1 MRTSIL
7 SSVFGMA
14 AFAACQNSTIGS
26 STFASPTTSL
36 IASSSSSSLLVSS
49 TSSTIASSATSSS
62 PLATAITVA
71 LDGSAQF
78 TAINAAVNAAQNSGV
93 PTVVVKAGTYSE
105 SIAVSGTQ
113 TVTIVGPTAS
123 SVAQNQV
130 NIVASGTNG
139 VVNIATSNTQGVTLK
154 NLNLTNLATSGTA
167 PAVSVRGSKHGIY
180 NCALVSSSYG
190 VYYSAYG
197 FALIASSYIEGTD
210 KLFYNYPTVYVYGS
224 TIVPT
229 VSSASIMYA
238 QGVAAGLSNAGNSTL
253 VVDSSSV
260 VQKAGNTNTYVYLAA
275 PNTSGNFTQA
285 IYRNS
290 NLGSLIAPSGF
301 KSTACSSAAFY
312 GEFSNSGP
320 GAYSANA
327 QYRPGGCD
335 IQLSVAQVSAFTIDK
350 VFGNAFA
357 GYSSFDTTWI
367 DSDVLSTI
375 QKSDAAQTAAV
386 STSSISS
393 SFTSTSSVSSSSA
406 SSSYVLSSTSSSSA
420 NSTLSSVSSL
430 SNGVSSSTAS
440 VSSSSTCASPTPS
453 ATLVVSQNATACQYN
468 NISAAIAALPNDS
481 KPYTIYIEPGV
492 YNEQI
497 SITRNGKVTLV
508 GATSF

>member
-1 MRTSIL
+1 
-7 SSVFGMA
+7 
-14 AFAACQNSTIGS
+14 
-26 STFASPTTSL
+26 
-36 IASSSSSSLLVSS
+36 
-49 TSSTIASSATSSS
+49 
-62 PLATAITVA
+62 
-71 LDGSAQF
+71 
-78 TAINAAVNAAQNSGV
+78 
-93 PTVVVKAGTYSE
+93 
-105 SIAVSGTQ
+105 
-113 TVTIVGPTAS
+113 
-123 SVAQNQV
+123 
-130 NIVASGTNG
+130 
-139 VVNIATSNTQGVTLK
+139 
-154 NLNLTNLATSGTA
+154 
-167 PAVSVRGSKHGIY
+167 
-180 NCALVSSSYG
+180 
-190 VYYSAYG
+190 
-197 FALIASSYIEGTD
+197 
-210 KLFYNYPTVYVYGS
+210 
-224 TIVPT
+224 
-229 VSSASIMYA
+229 
-238 QGVAAGLSNAGNSTL
+238 
-253 VVDSSSV
+253 SV

-285 IYRNS
+285 IYRNN

-312 GEFSNSGP
+312 GEFYNSGP

-386 STSSISS
+386 SSSSISS
-393 SFTSTSSVSSSSA
+393 SSTSTPSVSSSSALTSSVSSSSA
-406 SSSYVLSSTSSSSA
+406 SGSYVSSSASSSSV
-420 NSTLSSVSSL
+420 NSTLTSVSSL
-430 SNGVSSSTAS
+430 SNGVSSSSTAS
-440 VSSSSTCASPTPS
+440 VSSSSTCATPTPS

-508 GATSF
+508 GATSFKNDYSQNQVKVQFSSGRSTSAGQDEQTPVINAKKTNDNSGLALYNIDFINSYPQTANT

>member
-1 MRTSIL
+1 
-7 SSVFGMA
+7 
-14 AFAACQNSTIGS
+14 
-26 STFASPTTSL
+26 
-36 IASSSSSSLLVSS
+36 
-49 TSSTIASSATSSS
+49 
-62 PLATAITVA
+62 
-71 LDGSAQF
+71 
-78 TAINAAVNAAQNSGV
+78 
-93 PTVVVKAGTYSE
+93 
-105 SIAVSGTQ
+105 
-113 TVTIVGPTAS
+113 
-123 SVAQNQV
+123 
-130 NIVASGTNG
+130 
-139 VVNIATSNTQGVTLK
+139 
-154 NLNLTNLATSGTA
+154 
-167 PAVSVRGSKHGIY
+167 
-180 NCALVSSSYG
+180 
-190 VYYSAYG
+190 
-197 FALIASSYIEGTD
+197 
-210 KLFYNYPTVYVYGS
+210 
-224 TIVPT
+224 
-229 VSSASIMYA
+229 SIMYA
-238 QGVAAGLSNAGNSTL
+238 QGVAAGLANAGNSTL

-275 PNTSGNFTQA
+275 PNVSGNFTQA
-285 IYRNS
+285 IYRNN

-301 KSTACSSAAFY
+301 KSTACTSAAFY

-386 STSSISS
+386 SSSSISS
-393 SFTSTSSVSSSSA
+393 SSTSASTVSSSSA
-406 SSSYVLSSTSSSSA
+406 STSSILSSSVSSSVGSSSV

-430 SNGVSSSTAS
+430 SNGVSSSSTAS
-440 VSSSSTCASPTPS
+440 VSSSSTCATPTPS

-497 SITRNGKVTLV
+497 SITRNGKVTLI
-508 GATSF
+508 GATSFKNDYSQNQVKVQFSSGRSTSAGQDEQTPVINAKKTNDNSGLALYNIDFINSYPQTANT